1 MIISR
6 MSVSDVKV
14 VSDKIKLLGESL
26 ALVYII
32 SCLKRL
38 KKAFFF
44 LSIQNIWLFSRMYK
58 ICTDKNELEIGVREN

>member
-1 MIISR
+1 VIISR
-6 MSVSDVKV
+6 MSVSNVKV

-38 KKAFFF
+38 KKAFYFSAFKIFGYF
-44 LSIQNIWLFSRMYK
+44 LGCIKFVLIKMS
-58 ICTDKNELEIGVREN
+58 